1 MASFHIFSQEYLVK
15 YSCFGGSDGKV
26 SVCSAGD
33 LGWIPG
39 SGRSPGKGNGYLLQ
53 YSCLE
58 SSMDRG
64 AVFILDMKGFLSPQ
78 LHYTPFS

>member
-39 SGRSPGKGNGYLLQ
+39 SGRSPGKGNGYPL
-53 YSCLE
+53 
-58 SSMDRG
+58 
-64 AVFILDMKGFLSPQ
+64 
-78 LHYTPFS
+78 